1 MFDPSASATS
11 RLAEIHSRIVKN
23 GADHSLPPRSET
35 YHLRQEPKLLDVT
48 ITILSL
54 TGFRA
59 KENKNRISISADGN
73 RDMTNAACKM
83 VASFENGAKAETS
96 HGTPMTHIPSLSF
109 QLPSPFRHSSTFSDI
124 VSWPEQAAEC
134 FWPEQANEFANM
146 SSYQFQRKFVPEG
159 GTGRLQPQVCP
170 IQISVSRNGNM
181 YKLGV
186 ASVLVNGEEGGESST
201 IIPITIDE
209 RVFSG
214 AKQQLDELKMPMVTL
229 KGDTMKCSLERNSSI
244 RVLVKVSDPKSTDF
258 TKPVSHFIEDPALSA
273 VSNESDEGQGKV
285 EEEKEAVQYDMD
297 AFSGATL
304 SRAHSKE
311 TSIRSAPTDS
321 SSDFSSALDSHP
333 YSTDDEYD
341 DWSIYSAS
349 SSGLA
354 KLKDQLRNGGWLRS
368 PTSHDD
374 SASASLDDTTISS
387 SSSITTASVMSE
399 MVSSVRNSFPDSK
412 SKAKSWV
419 NRFACGV
426 QLCGC
431 KDKEGD
437 LLLSAVD
444 ENTIL
449 IDTYSLKHRE

>member
-1 MFDPSASATS
+1 
-11 RLAEIHSRIVKN
+11 
-23 GADHSLPPRSET
+23 
-35 YHLRQEPKLLDVT
+35 
-48 ITILSL
+48 
-54 TGFRA
+54 
-59 KENKNRISISADGN
+59 
-73 RDMTNAACKM
+73 
-83 VASFENGAKAETS
+83 
-96 HGTPMTHIPSLSF
+96 
-109 QLPSPFRHSSTFSDI
+109 
-124 VSWPEQAAEC
+124 
-134 FWPEQANEFANM
+134 
-146 SSYQFQRKFVPEG
+146 
-159 GTGRLQPQVCP
+159 
-170 IQISVSRNGNM
+170 
-181 YKLGV
+181 
-186 ASVLVNGEEGGESST
+186 
-201 IIPITIDE
+201 
-209 RVFSG
+209 
-214 AKQQLDELKMPMVTL
+214 MPMVTL

-258 TKPVSHFIEDPALSA
+258 TKPVSHFIEDPVLSA
-273 VSNESDEGQGKV
+273 VSNESDEGQAEV
-285 EEEKEAVQYDMD
+285 EEEKEPVQYVMD

-321 SSDFSSALDSHP
+321 SSDISSALDSHP

-387 SSSITTASVMSE
+387 SSSIATASVMSE
-399 MVSSVRNSFPDSK
+399 MVSSIRNSFPDSK
-412 SKAKSWV
+412 SKARSWV

-426 QLCGC
+426 QFCGC
-431 KDKEGD
+431 KDNEGD

-444 ENTIL
+444 ENSVL